1 MTYDQEL
8 FKKLDKTVISKVRI
22 GNGAY
27 LSSKGQR
34 NIDNQ
39 RQHKLKINF

>member
-27 LSSKGQR
+27 LAVKGKGTLT
-34 NIDNQ
+34 IKDNTS
-39 RQHKLKINF
+39 